1 MMYILSEI
9 LINLRFRM
17 RGLSIPFY
25 RVTWKVAFAT
35 LTLAL
40 MTFISC
46 KPTGDKNK
54 LPSSIVEN
62 PATAAGSVKADDM
75 PVMYFDKLEHD
86 FGRVIQGEVITY
98 AFRLEN
104 TGRKPLVIASVSSS
118 CGCTVA
124 DYPAGALEP
133 GSEGFIKVTFDSNNR
148 RGFQSKTVTV
158 LANTQPNSV
167 TLRVKAQVV
176 SSAD

>member
-1 MMYILSEI
+1 MKEFHRHWYH
-9 LINLRFRM
+9 
-17 RGLSIPFY
+17 
-25 RVTWKVAFAT
+25 
-35 LTLAL
+35 LTRQHYFLLLAL
-40 MTFISC
+40 AILTFVSC
-46 KPTGDKNK
+46 KPSTDKDK
-54 LPSSIVEN
+54 LPSSIVET

-75 PVMYFDKLEHD
+75 PVMNFDKLEHD

-124 DYPAGALEP
+124 DYPTGALEP
-133 GSEGFIKVTFDSNNR
+133 GSEGYIKVTFDSNNR